1 MAREVDRVAAQ
12 RSRVASGQRVFVRV
26 DFNVPLRNGVVADD
40 TRLRAALPTIE
51 RLMAQ
56 GARVILASHLGRP
69 DGVVD
74 EHLRLAPVAGCLTRL
89 LGHTVGVASDCIG
102 PDVARAVAL
111 MEPGGVLLLE
121 NLRFHPGEE
130 ANDPAFIAALA
141 ANADVYVDDAFGAA
155 HRAHASTVGLA
166 SRLP

>member
-1 MAREVDRVAAQ
+1 MLLRSVRELD
-12 RSRVASGQRVFVRV
+12 ASGQRVFVRV

-89 LGHTVGVASDCIG
+89 LGHTVGVAYLTT
-102 PDVARAVAL
+102 V
-111 MEPGGVLLLE
+111 EPGTPTAG
-121 NLRFHPGEE
+121 
-130 ANDPAFIAALA
+130 
-141 ANADVYVDDAFGAA
+141 DDAAEAEFRSDWRELDLAFDHGEIVRDAA
-155 HRAHASTVGLA
+155 RLRAEL
-166 SRLP
+166 